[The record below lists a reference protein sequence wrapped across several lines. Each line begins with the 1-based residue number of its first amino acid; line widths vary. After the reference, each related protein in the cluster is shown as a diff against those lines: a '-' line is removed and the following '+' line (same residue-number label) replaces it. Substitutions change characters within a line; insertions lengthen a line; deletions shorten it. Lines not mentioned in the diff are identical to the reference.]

1 MLPHPSSYQAPTY
14 NLELDTLKRLRTLLP
29 QMPFNRLL
37 GIKITRRH
45 RDGVTVEIPLRPDL
59 MNFHGVLHGG
69 VTASLADVAVGMSLH
84 NHFQGAR
91 QITTVEMKLNYFLP
105 VSGKKLRARCRLL
118 KVGKTLC
125 VGHVDLWNDE
135 RKLVAAA
142 IVTYMVL
149 PLPNTS
155 DPPRKLRR

>member
-1 MLPHPSSYQAPTY
+1 
-14 NLELDTLKRLRTLLP
+14 
-29 QMPFNRLL
+29 MPFNRLL

-45 RDGVTVEIPLRPDL
+45 RDGVTVEIPLRDEL

-105 VSGKKLRARCRLL
+105 VTGKKLRARCRLL
-118 KVGKTLC
+118 KIGKTLC
-125 VGHVDLWNDE
+125 VGHVDLFNDS

-142 IVTYMVL
+142 IVTYMLL
-149 PLPNTS
+149 PTTGNSNPR
-155 DPPRKLRR
+155 RKLHR